1 MKNINLGLFTA
12 LFFCICSVSV
22 RAQVDI
28 PPPPP
33 AEFPPNH
40 NSDTEER
47 YSKAKWERAE
57 TAIANLKEGVLLI
70 RLSSERRK
78 LEELDR
84 RIANDKLDTKSRER
98 LKRLKKEVIEDR
110 DKTNQEF
117 VKAFASKYDFSEV
130 FFFYDTASVSLKRG
144 VQEGVFLDE
153 KMNLVPSMSLGGRP
167 FLVLRSGSLKEN
179 TSGLEALVVMDEKF
193 EDLARPFPYYVKM
206 RGIGHLLAKL
216 LSPDKVS
223 RRSGQ
228 KLAEK
233 LNEQLWAF
241 HERI

>member
-1 MKNINLGLFTA
+1 MKNIKLGLFTVF
-12 LFFCICSVSV
+12 FFCLCSVCV
-22 RAQVDI
+22 EAQVDI
-28 PPPPP
+28 PPPSAPN
-33 AEFPPNH
+33 FPPVH
-40 NSDTEER
+40 IDSEER
-47 YSKAKWERAE
+47 YNQEKWERAE
-57 TAIANLKEGVLLI
+57 TAITNLKEGVLLI

-84 RIANDKLDTKSRER
+84 RIANDKLDAKSRER

-117 VKAFASKYDFSEV
+117 VTAFSNEYDFSEL

-144 VQEGVFLDE
+144 VQEGIFLD
-153 KMNLVPSMSLGGRP
+153 KDMNLAPSISLEGRP

-179 TSGLEALVVMDEKF
+179 TSGLEALVIMDQEF
-193 EDLARPFPYYVKM
+193 EDLARPFPYYVRM

-216 LSPDKVS
+216 LNPGKVS

-233 LNEQLWAF
+233 LNERLWEF
-241 HERI
+241 HERL